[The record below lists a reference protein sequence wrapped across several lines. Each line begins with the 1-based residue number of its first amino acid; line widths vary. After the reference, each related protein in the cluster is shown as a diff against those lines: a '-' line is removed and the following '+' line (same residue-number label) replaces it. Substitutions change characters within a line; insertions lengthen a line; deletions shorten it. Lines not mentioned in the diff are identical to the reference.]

1 MVSLTIETMDDTSQ
15 NGQEVVTDRAS
26 ALYVESLGV
35 SLADMKIRTEIV
47 DVSKQRSALQIGELR
62 KQSLR
67 LASRLRQMDLRL
79 GKLPAKV

>member
-1 MVSLTIETMDDTSQ
+1 MDDTPQ
-15 NGQEVVTDRAS
+15 NVQELVTDRAS

-35 SLADMKIRTEIV
+35 SLGDMKIRSEIV
-47 DVSKQRSALQIGELR
+47 DVSQQRSAIQIGELR